1 MHFLLSRFSGVALA
15 TVPIGWPDING
26 VLCCILSSQ
35 NSEMGCRR
43 STRTNVR
50 APDSSRRL
58 LKDSIEVEMAE
69 SSVRLSLFLRCDGRN
84 IPDSVYPRRDVVLF
98 DG

>member
-26 VLCCILSSQ
+26 VLCSILSSQ
-35 NSEMGCRR
+35 NLEMGFTR
-43 STRTNVR
+43 SNRTNVQ

-58 LKDSIEVEMAE
+58 LEDSIGVEVAE
-69 SSVRLSLFLRCDGRN
+69 SSVRPSLFLRCDGRN
-84 IPDSVYPRRDVVLF
+84 IPDSAYPWRDIVLF
-98 DG
+98 GG